1 MIDALFSWLSFALHA
16 LGFLAALAIG
26 VTFAFAFV
34 PGVLEW
40 SVERAERWLNG
51 GPR

>member
-1 MIDALFSWLSFALHA
+1 MINALFTWLSFALHA
-16 LGFLAALAIG
+16 LAALAALAI
-26 VTFAFAFV
+26 VVATVIAFV